1 MPVRIL
7 ALVVALCGA
16 AVPASAQVAPLS
28 LAEAVARA
36 QRDSPLRAS
45 AAALAQGAERA
56 AQLAGRPI
64 NPFVDLR
71 VENLGGRDNPL
82 VPAYDSFA
90 VASQPVELAGKRG
103 VRRDIA
109 GADSS
114 VAGLFVRALD
124 RQLALD
130 TVRAYMRAVRARDV
144 VRTILAQRDG
154 VDTLVQTMRRR
165 VEEGFSPEADLLRFE
180 AEAGRMALE
189 VSRNQIELSR
199 ALLELSTLIGTPSPL
214 DVSQLV
220 SPSPLPP
227 PSIPDAE
234 LTSAIGQRP
243 DVRLAAARV
252 AQARLLGDLE
262 RLRRIPDPI
271 INAGYKRTMGVNTG
285 VAGVT
290 LTVPLFDQNGQA
302 RARADAAMRAA
313 MLDETMVRV
322 RATAE
327 ARAAIAAAAMLA
339 ANAARVQDQLLRPAE
354 AVRNAAR
361 ATFREGAADVLK
373 LVDAERIYMDVQREA
388 LSATVDAYVAAV
400 EARFSVALEEIP

>member
-327 ARAAIAAAAMLA
+327 ARGAIAAAAMLA

>member
-1 MPVRIL
+1 MPVRTLVMAL
-7 ALVVALCGA
+7 ALAAAGTPAL
-16 AVPASAQVAPLS
+16 AQVAPLS

-36 QRDSPLRAS
+36 QRDSPLRGS
-45 AAALAQGAERA
+45 AAAIAQGAERA
-56 AQLAGRPI
+56 AQFAGRPL

-71 VENLGGRDNPL
+71 VENLGGRGSPL
-82 VPAYDSFA
+82 VPAFDSFA
-90 VASQPVELAGKRG
+90 VASQPLELAGKRG

-109 GADSS
+109 AAESS
-114 VAGLFVRALD
+114 VASLFLRALD

-130 TVRAYMRAVRARDV
+130 TVRAYMRAIRARDV
-144 VRTILAQRDG
+144 VRTLLAQRDG

-180 AEAGRMALE
+180 AEAGRMAVE

-199 ALLELSTLIGTPSPL
+199 ALFELSALLGAQTPIEEAQLISPAPL
-214 DVSQLV
+214 SPPAMSDGDV
-220 SPSPLPP
+220 
-227 PSIPDAE
+227 AG
-234 LTSAIGQRP
+234 AIGQRP

-252 AQARLLGDLE
+252 EQARHVADFE

-271 INAGYKRTMGVNTG
+271 LNAGYKRTMGVDTG

-290 LTVPLFDQNGQA
+290 LSIPVFDQNAQA
-302 RARADAAMRAA
+302 RARADAVVRAA
-313 MLDETMVRV
+313 TLDETMARV

-327 ARAAIAAAAMLA
+327 ARAAMTAAATLA
-339 ANAARVQDQLLRPAE
+339 ANASRVQDQLLRPAE

-388 LSATVDAYVAAV
+388 LSVGVDAFVAAI
-400 EARFSVALEEIP
+400 EARFAVAQEEIP